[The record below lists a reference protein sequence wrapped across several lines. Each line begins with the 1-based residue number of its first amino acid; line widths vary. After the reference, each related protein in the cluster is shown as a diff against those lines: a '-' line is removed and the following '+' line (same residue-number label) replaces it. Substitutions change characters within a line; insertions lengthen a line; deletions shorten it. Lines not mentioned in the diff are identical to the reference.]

1 MNNNVSVLVIPDVH
15 GRKFW
20 KEAIDKFPKDIYPD
34 LNIIF
39 LGDYV
44 DPYSSFEDIT
54 PEDAYNNF
62 LEILEY
68 IKNDSRII
76 PLIGN
81 HDWHYFVNLDHSRID
96 RARERQIEKLFVNNL
111 SYFRVTYSL
120 DINNKKYIFSHAG
133 VTKGW
138 LNAVASMCKYE
149 IENWNPVDIEQ
160 ETDHRYI
167 WMSKLQNINETY
179 DLSLLEFCLKY
190 YDEEF
195 YSSPLSMISR
205 YRGGWSW
212 YGSCIWADLNEW
224 NPYSTVIENKERNIF
239 QIFGHTLIGGGDL
252 DAAVIDEDN
261 QFAMLDSRNAWIIDN
276 KGSII
281 NIKDIV

>member
-20 KEAIDKFPKDIYPD
+20 KEAINKFSKDIYPD

-39 LGDYV
+39 LGDYL

-96 RARERQIEKLFVNNL
+96 RARERQIEKLFVDNL

-138 LNAVASMCKYE
+138 LNAVASMARYE
-149 IENWNPVDIEQ
+149 IDNWNSCGVNPR
-160 ETDHRYI
+160 TDPRHI
-167 WMSKLQNINETY
+167 WMSELRLVNETN
-179 DLSLLEFCLKY
+179 DLSLFEKCLKY

-195 YSSPLSMISR
+195 YSCPLSMISR